1 VSKITNDDVTQSAYG
16 NSGRQRV
23 KKYPVAVIVI
33 CSDEDSVSV
42 TDQQQQHQ
50 AGDMCSCLAQ
60 SSEQY
65 NNAELVQR
73 LAQLMTTSEGD
84 HQATDERCDESGVG
98 QQPVA
103 DVRSTRAL

>member
-1 VSKITNDDVTQSAYG
+1 
-16 NSGRQRV
+16 
-23 KKYPVAVIVI
+23 VIVI

-42 TDQQQQHQ
+42 TDQQQQQQHQ

-60 SSEQY
+60 TSIERC

-84 HQATDERCDESGVG
+84 HQATDECSDESGVG

>member
-1 VSKITNDDVTQSAYG
+1 
-16 NSGRQRV
+16 
-23 KKYPVAVIVI
+23 VIVI
-33 CSDEDSVSV
+33 CSDDEDSVSV
-42 TDQQQQHQ
+42 TDQQQQQHQ

-60 SSEQY
+60 TSIERC

-84 HQATDERCDESGVG
+84 HQATDECSDESGVG